1 METFSNK
8 CMRVVLMSHG
18 DFVNQTIT
26 WDYLGNSGDTVE
38 AHDCWHVVTLHQE
51 AKPWLQG
58 RAFKNTFTD
67 KLLSTT
73 LLLQAEIHDSFSVG
87 LIKNG
92 VTTCL
97 FLYQH

>member
-1 METFSNK
+1 MTADMLSLCIRRPN
-8 CMRVVLMSHG
+8 
-18 DFVNQTIT
+18 
-26 WDYLGNSGDTVE
+26 LG
-38 AHDCWHVVTLHQE
+38 C
-51 AKPWLQG
+51 
-58 RAFKNTFTD
+58 RAEHLKIFFTD